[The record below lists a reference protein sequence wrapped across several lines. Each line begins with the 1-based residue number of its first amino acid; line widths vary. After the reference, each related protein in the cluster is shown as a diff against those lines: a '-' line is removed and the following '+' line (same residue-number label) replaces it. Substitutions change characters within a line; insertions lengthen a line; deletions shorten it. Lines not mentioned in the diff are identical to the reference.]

1 MRRRILFA
9 EIFLIPAIL
18 AGCTTTS
25 GNLLPELDNWDTRKA
40 FLERTDEW
48 EFSGRIGVRAG
59 DDGFNG
65 KIWWR
70 QDGIVYRARLSG
82 PVGVGTVFVNGDGRE
97 VTLTDR
103 DGVVTELEDAEV
115 DLRHRYG
122 WTIPVTSL
130 RYWALGIPDP
140 SSESALEFNGEGQM
154 SELRQGQWEVSIGE
168 YADGGGQAMPRR
180 LTAVSGDIRV
190 RLVIDDWTFR

>member
-1 MRRRILFA
+1 RQ
-9 EIFLIPAIL
+9 
-18 AGCTTTS
+18 
-25 GNLLPELDNWDTRKA
+25 NL
-40 FLERTDEW
+40 
-48 EFSGRIGVRAG
+48 G
-59 DDGFNG
+59 
-65 KIWWR
+65 R

-103 DGVVTELEDAEV
+103 DGVVTELENAEV
-115 DLRHRYG
+115 DLRRRYG

-140 SSESALEFNGEGQM
+140 AWESALEFNGEGQM
-154 SELRQGQWEVSIGE
+154 SALRQGQWEVTIGE

-180 LTAVSGDIRV
+180 LTATSGDIRV
-190 RLVIDDWTFR
+190 RLVFDQWIFR

>member
-1 MRRRILFA
+1 MRCRRFATGILLA
-9 EIFLIPAIL
+9 AVIF
-18 AGCTTTS
+18 AGCTTTRS
-25 GNLLPELDNWDTRKA
+25 VLLPDLGQWETRKA
-40 FLERTDEW
+40 VLEQTDEW

-59 DDGFNG
+59 DEGFNG

-82 PVGVGTVFVNGDGRE
+82 PIGVGTVFVNGDGRE
-97 VTLTDR
+97 ATLTDR
-103 DGVVTELEDAEV
+103 DGVVTELDDADV
-115 DLRHRYG
+115 DIRTGYG

-130 RYWALGIPDP
+130 RFWALGIPDP
-140 SSESALEFNGEGQM
+140 SLPSSIEFNEDGQM
-154 SELRQGQWEVSIGE
+154 SNLRQGQWTVMIGE

-190 RLVIDDWTFR
+190 RLVIDEWAFR

>member
-1 MRRRILFA
+1 MRRRIPIA
-9 EIFLIPAIL
+9 AICLIAAFL

-25 GNLLPELDNWDTRKA
+25 GNLLPEFDDWDTRKA

-59 DDGFNG
+59 DEGFNG

-103 DGVVTELEDAEV
+103 DGVVTEL
-115 DLRHRYG
+115 
-122 WTIPVTSL
+122 
-130 RYWALGIPDP
+130 
-140 SSESALEFNGEGQM
+140 
-154 SELRQGQWEVSIGE
+154 
-168 YADGGGQAMPRR
+168 
-180 LTAVSGDIRV
+180 
-190 RLVIDDWTFR
+190 

>member
-1 MRRRILFA
+1 MLRRTLIA
-9 EIFLIPAIL
+9 AAILIPVIL
-18 AGCTTTS
+18 GGCTTTS
-25 GNLLPELDNWDTRKA
+25 GKLLPDLDDWETRKA
-40 FLERTDEW
+40 VLERTDEW

-59 DDGFNG
+59 DEGFNG

-82 PVGVGTVFVNGDGRE
+82 PIGVGTVFVNGDGRE

-103 DGVVTELEDAEV
+103 DGVVTELEDAEA

-130 RYWALGIPDP
+130 RYWALGVPDP
-140 SSESALEFNGEGQM
+140 ATQAALEFDDEGRM
-154 SELRQGQWEVSIGE
+154 SALRQGLWDVTVGQ

-180 LTAVSGDIRV
+180 LTAISGDIRV

>member
-1 MRRRILFA
+1 MLHRHLIAGLL
-9 EIFLIPAIL
+9 LIPAIL
-18 AGCTTTS
+18 TGCTTTG
-25 GNLLPELDNWDTRKA
+25 GNLLPDFDSWDTRRA
-40 FLERTDEW
+40 VLEQTDEW
-48 EFSGRIGVRAG
+48 EFSGRIGLRAG
-59 DDGFNG
+59 DEGFNG

-82 PVGVGTVFVNGDGRE
+82 PIGVGTVFVNGDGRE

-103 DGVVTELEDAEV
+103 DGAVTELDDAEI
-115 DLRHRYG
+115 DLRVRYG

-140 SSESALEFNGEGQM
+140 ASESTLEFNDDGLMIELQQGDWDVTIGQYT
-154 SELRQGQWEVSIGE
+154 E
-168 YADGGGQAMPRR
+168 GGGQAMPRR

-190 RLVIDDWTFR
+190 RLVIDDWVFR

>member
-1 MRRRILFA
+1 MLHRYLSTGFLLIP
-9 EIFLIPAIL
+9 IFLS
-18 AGCTTTS
+18 GCTTTG
-25 GNLLPELDNWDTRKA
+25 GNLLPELDDWDTRRA
-40 FLERTDEW
+40 VLEQTDEW
-48 EFSGRIGVRAG
+48 EFSGRIGLRAG
-59 DDGFNG
+59 DEGFNG

-82 PVGVGTVFVNGDGRE
+82 PIGVGTVFVNGDGRE

-103 DGVVTELEDAEV
+103 DGVVTELDDAEI
-115 DLRHRYG
+115 DLRLRYG

-140 SSESALEFNGEGQM
+140 AAESTLEFNDDGQM
-154 SELRQGQWEVSIGE
+154 IELQQGDWDVAIGQYTE
-168 YADGGGQAMPRR
+168 GGGQAMPRR

-190 RLVIDDWTFR
+190 RLVIDEWTFR